1 MEAVP
6 ASSPGLPAAPGMLAD
21 IRGSRAGMAGVAVLA
36 GMVALSAAALAAVP
50 VETLRDWNS
59 PDKWLSLPRSAVP
72 AWVNWLAA
80 ESIPEHLVLE
90 DPEARSGG
98 GAGDAG
104 GVTASAHSFA
114 FEYGYDGF
122 PDDFI
127 LEYEASYGG
136 APPPLLE
143 ARVER
148 PDGVV
153 LRLVAEPLPAHPGG
167 GQQVPVPHSGRVFSA
182 DAAVRKHV
190 EMQRGAFGFDVRGI
204 PAEAVVFSRADSHA
218 VLKGTYEFTAV
229 LYGAGAGEGGAPPP
243 ALESSRLIVGG
254 KAFGAMGTD
263 ALRRDLAVGLVWGTP
278 LALFIGV
285 AVAAGSVAMG
295 LSYGAYA
302 GYRGRLT
309 DEAMMRANDVV
320 YALPALPFLIILA
333 VTISNSIFV
342 MIGFLMLFGWVGV
355 AKVARSMALQIR
367 AAGFVEAS
375 RMMGQT
381 DARVM
386 LRHVVPQ
393 MLPYAF
399 ASVAISVPAA
409 ITTEAGLSFLGL
421 GDPTFPTWGQML
433 HDASEHGAAAQG
445 MWWWIV
451 PPGMMIAATG
461 LAFVLIG
468 SALDAA
474 VNPRLRRGGGG
485 GSGRGRA

>member
-1 MEAVP
+1 MR
-6 ASSPGLPAAPGMLAD
+6 PGSAADPDAAAAAPRGALAD
-21 IRGSRAGMAGVAVLA
+21 VRRSRAGMAGVCILA
-36 GMVALSAAALAAVP
+36 GLVALSAAALVAVP
-50 VETLRDWNS
+50 IETLRDWNS

-72 AWVNWLAA
+72 AWANWLAA
-80 ESIPEHLVLE
+80 ERIPEHLVLDE
-90 DPEARSGG
+90 PAASSA
-98 GAGDAG
+98 GAAVAG
-104 GVTASAHSFA
+104 VATASAHSFA
-114 FEYGYDGF
+114 FEYAYDGF

-127 LEYEASYGG
+127 LEYEASYSG
-136 APPPLLE
+136 PPPLLVVH
-143 ARVER
+143 VER
-148 PDGVV
+148 PDGIA
-153 LRLVAEPLPAHPGG
+153 LRLLSEPLPAGPGG
-167 GQQVPVPHSGRVFSA
+167 AAASDRATQHSGRVFSA
-182 DAAVRKHV
+182 DASVRKHV
-190 EMQRGAFGFDVRGI
+190 EMQRGAFGFDARGM
-204 PAEAVVFSRADSHA
+204 PAEAVVFSEAGSHA
-218 VLKGTYEFTAV
+218 VLRGTYVLTAA
-229 LYGAGAGEGGAPPP
+229 LYGAGAGPDGAPAPPP
-243 ALESSRLIVGG
+243 PSLESSRLIVGG
-254 KAFGAMGTD
+254 KAYGAMGTD

-333 VTISNSIFV
+333 VTVSSSIFV

-386 LRHVVPQ
+386 LRHVIPQ

-451 PPGMMIAATG
+451 PPGMMIALTG
-461 LAFVLIG
+461 LAFVFIG
-468 SALDAA
+468 NALDSA
-474 VNPRLRRGGGG
+474 VNPRLRQ
-485 GSGRGRA
+485 GRA

>member
-1 MEAVP
+1 MRP
-6 ASSPGLPAAPGMLAD
+6 ASAARGLPAAPGILSE
-21 IRGSRAGMAGVAVLA
+21 IRRSRAGMAGVCILA
-36 GMVALSAAALAAVP
+36 ALVALSAAALAAVP
-50 VETLRDWNS
+50 LETLRDWNN
-59 PDKWLSLPRSAVP
+59 PDRWLSLPRSAVP

-80 ESIPEHLVLE
+80 ERIPEHLVL
-90 DPEARSGG
+90 DGAAARGAAAPGVAASARS
-98 GAGDAG
+98 
-104 GVTASAHSFA
+104 TS
-114 FEYGYDGF
+114 FEYGYDDF

-127 LEYEASYGG
+127 LEYEASYS
-136 APPPLLE
+136 APPLLE
-143 ARVER
+143 VLVER
-148 PDGVV
+148 PDGAV
-153 LRLVAEPLPAHPGG
+153 LRIASEPLPPHSGAAGGEGPQQAH
-167 GQQVPVPHSGRVFSA
+167 GQHSGRVFSA
-182 DAAVRKHV
+182 DASVRKHV
-190 EMQRGAFGFDVRGI
+190 EMQLGALGLDARGM
-204 PAEAVVFSRADSHA
+204 PAEAAVFSAAGSRE
-218 VLKGTYEFTAV
+218 VLKGTYTFTAA
-229 LYGAGAGEGGAPPP
+229 LHGADAAGGAPPV
-243 ALESSRLIVGG
+243 LESSRLIVGG

-333 VTISNSIFV
+333 VTVSNSIFV
-342 MIGFLMLFGWVGV
+342 MIGFLMVFGWVGV

-375 RMMGQT
+375 RMMGQG
-381 DARVM
+381 DVRVM
-386 LRHVVPQ
+386 VRHVIPQ

-421 GDPTFPTWGQML
+421 GDPTFPTWGQIL

-451 PPGMMIAATG
+451 PPGMMIALTG
-461 LAFVLIG
+461 LAFVFIG
-468 SALDAA
+468 NALDAT
-474 VNPRLRRGGGG
+474 VNPRLRQ
-485 GSGRGRA
+485 GRA

>member
-1 MEAVP
+1 MRP
-6 ASSPGLPAAPGMLAD
+6 DNRGGHAAAGGMLAD
-21 IRGSRAGMAGVAVLA
+21 VRRSRAGMAGVAILA
-36 GMVALSAAALAAVP
+36 GLVALSVAAIAAVP
-50 VETLRDWNS
+50 IDTLRDWNN
-59 PDKWLSLPRSAVP
+59 PDRWLSLPRSAVP
-72 AWVNWLAA
+72 TWANWLAA
-80 ESIPEHLVLE
+80 ERMPEHLVLE
-90 DPEARSGG
+90 DPAVRSAGGLPG
-98 GAGDAG
+98 GAGG
-104 GVTASAHSFA
+104 GTTASVHSFA
-114 FEYGYDGF
+114 FEYDYDGL

-127 LEYEASYGG
+127 LEYEAVYA
-136 APPPLLE
+136 APPPLL
-143 ARVER
+143 VVSLER
-148 PDGVV
+148 PDGEV
-153 LRLVAEPLPAHPGG
+153 LRLASEPLPAHPGAADG
-167 GQQVPVPHSGRVFSA
+167 SPAPHSGRVFSA
-182 DAAVRKHV
+182 DASVRKHV
-190 EMQRGAFGFDVRGI
+190 EMQRGMFAFDVRGM
-204 PAEAVVFSRADSHA
+204 PAEAVAFSRADSHG
-218 VLKGTYEFTAV
+218 VLGGTYVLTAA
-229 LYGAGAGEGGAPPP
+229 LYGAGDEGDMPPS
-243 ALESSRLIVGG
+243 LESSRLIVGG
-254 KAFGAMGTD
+254 KAYGAMGTD

-333 VTISNSIFV
+333 VTVSSSIFV

-367 AAGFVEAS
+367 TAGFVEAS

-386 LRHVVPQ
+386 LRHVIPQ

-451 PPGMMIAATG
+451 PPGMMIALTG
-461 LAFVLIG
+461 LAFVFIG
-468 SALDAA
+468 NALDSA
-474 VNPRLRRGGGG
+474 VNPRLRRG
-485 GSGRGRA
+485 RA

>member
-1 MEAVP
+1 MR
-6 ASSPGLPAAPGMLAD
+6 PGRTGGPAAAGGMLAD
-21 IRGSRAGMAGVAVLA
+21 VRRSRAGMAGVIILA
-36 GMVALSAAALAAVP
+36 GLVILSAAAIAAVP
-50 VETLRDWNS
+50 IDTLRDWNN
-59 PDKWLSLPRSAVP
+59 PDRWLSLPRSAVP
-72 AWVNWLAA
+72 SWANWLAA
-80 ESIPEHLVLE
+80 ERMPEHLVLE
-90 DPEARSGG
+90 DPAERSAGGPPG
-98 GAGDAG
+98 GAT
-104 GVTASAHSFA
+104 VSAHSFA
-114 FEYGYDGF
+114 FEYDYDGL

-127 LEYEASYGG
+127 LEYEAVYA
-136 APPPLLE
+136 APPPLLVVS
-143 ARVER
+143 VER
-148 PDGVV
+148 PDGIA
-153 LRLVAEPLPAHPGG
+153 LRLVSEPLPAHPGAADG
-167 GQQVPVPHSGRVFSA
+167 DAAPHSGRVFSA
-182 DAAVRKHV
+182 DASVRKHV
-190 EMQRGAFGFDVRGI
+190 ELQRDTFAFDVRGM
-204 PAEAVVFSRADSHA
+204 PAEAVVFSRADSHG
-218 VLKGTYEFTAV
+218 VLGGTYEVTAA
-229 LYGAGAGEGGAPPP
+229 LYGAGAEGGEPPS
-243 ALESSRLIVGG
+243 LESSRLIVGG
-254 KAFGAMGTD
+254 KAYGAMGTD

-333 VTISNSIFV
+333 VTVSSSIFV

-367 AAGFVEAS
+367 TAGFVEAS

-386 LRHVVPQ
+386 LRHVIPQ

-451 PPGMMIAATG
+451 PPGMMIALTG
-461 LAFVLIG
+461 LAFVFIG
-468 SALDAA
+468 NALDSA
-474 VNPRLRRGGGG
+474 VNPRLRQ
-485 GSGRGRA
+485 GRA

>member
-1 MEAVP
+1 MRP
-6 ASSPGLPAAPGMLAD
+6 ASRSPLPAAPGMLSE
-21 IRGSRAGMAGVAVLA
+21 IRRSRTGMAGVCILA
-36 GMVALSAAALAAVP
+36 ALAALSAAALAAVP
-50 VETLRDWNS
+50 VDTLRDWNN
-59 PDKWLSLPRSAVP
+59 PDRWLSLPRSAVP
-72 AWVNWLAA
+72 SWVNWVAA
-80 ESIPEHLVLE
+80 ERIPEHLVLE
-90 DPEARSGG
+90 DPASRSAG
-98 GAGDAG
+98 GAGVA
-104 GVTASAHSFA
+104 ASAHSFA
-114 FEYGYDGF
+114 FEYDYDDF

-127 LEYEASYGG
+127 YEYTASYS
-136 APPPLLE
+136 APPLLVL
-143 ARVER
+143 RVER

-153 LRLVAEPLPAHPGG
+153 LRLASEPLPPHPGG
-167 GQQVPVPHSGRVFSA
+167 APPAPHSGRVFSA
-182 DAAVRKHV
+182 DASVRKHV
-190 EMQRGAFGFDVRGI
+190 EMQRGAFGFDVRGV
-204 PAEAVVFSRADSHA
+204 PAEAAVFSAAGSHE
-218 VLKGTYEFTAV
+218 VLRGTYAFTAV
-229 LYGAGAGEGGAPPP
+229 LYGAGHGEAPPP
-243 ALESSRLIVGG
+243 SLDSSRLIVGG

-333 VTISNSIFV
+333 VTVSSSIFV
-342 MIGFLMLFGWVGV
+342 MIGFLMVFGWVGV

-375 RMMGQT
+375 RMMGQR

-386 LRHVVPQ
+386 LRHVIPQ

-421 GDPTFPTWGQML
+421 GDPTFPTWGQIL

-451 PPGMMIAATG
+451 PPGMMIALTG
-461 LAFVLIG
+461 LAFVFIG
-468 SALDAA
+468 NALDAA
-474 VNPRLRRGGGG
+474 VNPRLRQ
-485 GSGRGRA
+485 GRA

>member
-1 MEAVP
+1 MAAP
-6 ASSPGLPAAPGMLAD
+6 ASARGRRPAAPGMLGD
-21 IRGSRAGMAGVAVLA
+21 IRRSRTGMAGAAVLA
-36 GMVALSAAALAAVP
+36 ALVALSAAALVAVP
-50 VETLRDWNS
+50 AETLRDWNN

-80 ESIPEHLVLE
+80 ERIPEHLVL
-90 DPEARSGG
+90 DGPASAASAGG
-98 GAGDAG
+98 GG
-104 GVTASAHSFA
+104 GGGMTASAHTIE
-114 FEYGYDGF
+114 FEYDYDGF

-127 LEYEASYGG
+127 YEYEAAYS

-143 ARVER
+143 LRVER
-148 PDGVV
+148 PDGIV
-153 LRLVAEPLPAHPGG
+153 LRLASEPLPAHPSAGG
-167 GQQVPVPHSGRVFSA
+167 GAPQPHSGRIFSA
-182 DAAVRKHV
+182 DASVRKSIEV
-190 EMQRGAFGFDVRGI
+190 QRGAFAFDVRGV
-204 PAEAVVFSRADSHA
+204 PAEAAVFSRPESPG
-218 VLKGTYEFTAV
+218 VLAGTYAFTAV
-229 LYGAGAGEGGAPPP
+229 LYGAGPGGDAAHSPPS
-243 ALESSRLIVGG
+243 LESSRLIVGG

-263 ALRRDLAVGLVWGTP
+263 ALRRDLAAGLVWGTP

-333 VTISNSIFV
+333 VTISSSIFV

-386 LRHVVPQ
+386 LRHVIPQ

-474 VNPRLRRGGGG
+474 VNPRLRQGGGG
-485 GSGRGRA
+485 GRA

>member
-1 MEAVP
+1 MR
-6 ASSPGLPAAPGMLAD
+6 PGSARDREAAPRGALAD
-21 IRGSRAGMAGVAVLA
+21 LRRSRAGMAGVCILA
-36 GMVALSAAALAAVP
+36 GLVALSAAALAAVP
-50 VETLRDWNS
+50 IETLRDWNS

-72 AWVNWLAA
+72 AWANWLAA
-80 ESIPEHLVLE
+80 ERIPEHLVLE
-90 DPEARSGG
+90 EPAASSAGT
-98 GAGDAG
+98 GAGAG
-104 GVTASAHSFA
+104 AATASAHSFV
-114 FEYGYDGF
+114 FEFEYDGF

-127 LEYEASYGG
+127 LEYEASYSG
-136 APPPLLE
+136 PPPLLVVH
-143 ARVER
+143 VER
-148 PDGVV
+148 PDGIA
-153 LRLVAEPLPAHPGG
+153 LRLVSEPLPAGPGG
-167 GQQVPVPHSGRVFSA
+167 AAASDGTTQHSGRVFSA
-182 DAAVRKHV
+182 DASVRKHV
-190 EMQRGAFGFDVRGI
+190 EMQGGAFGFDARGM
-204 PAEAVVFSRADSHA
+204 PAEAVVFSEAGSRE
-218 VLKGTYEFTAV
+218 VLRGTYVITAA
-229 LYGAGAGEGGAPPP
+229 LYGAGAGADGAGAPPP

-254 KAFGAMGTD
+254 KAYGAMGTD

-333 VTISNSIFV
+333 VTVSSSIFG

-386 LRHVVPQ
+386 LRHVIPQ

-451 PPGMMIAATG
+451 PPGMMIALTG
-461 LAFVLIG
+461 LAFVFIG
-468 SALDAA
+468 NALDTA
-474 VNPRLRRGGGG
+474 VNPRLRQ
-485 GSGRGRA
+485 GRA

>member
-1 MEAVP
+1 MRP
-6 ASSPGLPAAPGMLAD
+6 ASRSPLPAAPGMLSE
-21 IRGSRAGMAGVAVLA
+21 IRRSRTGMAGVCILA
-36 GMVALSAAALAAVP
+36 ALAALSAAALAAVP
-50 VETLRDWNS
+50 VDTLRDWNN
-59 PDKWLSLPRSAVP
+59 PDRWLSLPRSAVP
-72 AWVNWLAA
+72 SWVNWVAA
-80 ESIPEHLVLE
+80 ERIPEHLVLG
-90 DPEARSGG
+90 DPAALSARS
-98 GAGDAG
+98 AGVA
-104 GVTASAHSFA
+104 ASAHSIA
-114 FEYGYDGF
+114 FEYGYDDF

-127 LEYEASYGG
+127 YEYTASYS
-136 APPPLLE
+136 APPLLE
-143 ARVER
+143 LRVER

-153 LRLVAEPLPAHPGG
+153 LRLASEPLPPHPGG
-167 GQQVPVPHSGRVFSA
+167 AAPAPHSGRVFSA
-182 DAAVRKHV
+182 DASVRKHV
-190 EMQRGAFGFDVRGI
+190 EMQRGAFGFDVRGM
-204 PAEAVVFSRADSHA
+204 PAEAAVFSDAGSHG
-218 VLKGTYEFTAV
+218 VLRGTYAFTAV
-229 LYGAGAGEGGAPPP
+229 LYGADRGGGAAPPP
-243 ALESSRLIVGG
+243 SLDSSRLIVGG

-333 VTISNSIFV
+333 VTVSSSIFV
-342 MIGFLMLFGWVGV
+342 MIGFLMVFGWVGV

-375 RMMGQT
+375 RMMGQR

-386 LRHVVPQ
+386 LRHVIPQ

-421 GDPTFPTWGQML
+421 GDPTFPTWGQIL

-451 PPGMMIAATG
+451 PPGMMIALTG
-461 LAFVLIG
+461 LAFVFIG
-468 SALDAA
+468 NALDAA
-474 VNPRLRRGGGG
+474 VNPRLRQ
-485 GSGRGRA
+485 GRA

>member
-1 MEAVP
+1 MAAP
-6 ASSPGLPAAPGMLAD
+6 ASAARMPAAPGMLGD
-21 IRGSRAGMAGVAVLA
+21 IRRSRAGMAGVAVLA
-36 GMVALSAAALAAVP
+36 CLVALSAAALAAVP
-50 VETLRDWNS
+50 VETLRDWNN

-80 ESIPEHLVLE
+80 ERIPEHLVME
-90 DPEARSGG
+90 NPAERSAG
-98 GAGDAG
+98 GAGGA
-104 GVTASAHSFA
+104 TASAHSFA
-114 FEYGYDGF
+114 FEYAYDGF

-127 LEYEASYGG
+127 YEYEASYRG
-136 APPPLLE
+136 APPLLVVG
-143 ARVER
+143 VER
-148 PDGVV
+148 PDGIA
-153 LRLVAEPLPAHPGG
+153 LRLVSEPLPARPNGGPPGP
-167 GQQVPVPHSGRVFSA
+167 QEHSGRVFSA
-182 DAAVRKHV
+182 DASVRKHV
-190 EMQRGAFGFDVRGI
+190 EMQRGAFGFDARGV
-204 PAEAVVFSRADSHA
+204 PAEAVVFSRADSHG
-218 VLKGTYEFTAV
+218 VLKGTYVITAA
-229 LYGAGAGEGGAPPP
+229 LYGAGADAGAGGMPQPPP
-243 ALESSRLIVGG
+243 SLESSRLIVGG
-254 KAFGAMGTD
+254 KAYGAMGTD

-333 VTISNSIFV
+333 VTVSSSIFV

-367 AAGFVEAS
+367 TAGFVEAS

-381 DARVM
+381 DVRVM
-386 LRHVVPQ
+386 LRHVIPQ

-451 PPGMMIAATG
+451 PPGAMIAATG

-468 SALDAA
+468 NALDSA
-474 VNPRLRRGGGG
+474 VNPRLRRG
-485 GSGRGRA
+485 